1 MSSAF
6 VRRLRF
12 FGGSGRPSSPSSIL
26 LSPSVSSAAG
36 SSSRI
41 GLRLRRFEAASLA
54 WSISFVS
61 SAESSVGM
69 PYLAAS
75 AGLTIQGEVAA
86 VASRSRQ
93 SRRKRFKMDFEK
105 ASRSR
110 LQRARKVSQSNGK
123 GLIGGKE
130 AGATNLSCS
139 ARTSIQL
146 VPSPEPASPSL
157 PTTRPLTSTS
167 WTEYVYLSGGSRR
180 SASSWLRRRSEP
192 TTCGPFGDG
201 GGESESVLL
210 VLGLPGLTGENWTG
224 VVARAGG

>member
-12 FGGSGRPSSPSSIL
+12 LGGSGRPSSPSST
-26 LSPSVSSAAG
+26 LSSLSVSSAPVTGG
-36 SSSRI
+36 SSSTT
-41 GLRLRRFEAASLA
+41 GLRLRRFEAASFA

-61 SAESSVGM
+61 SSESSVGM
-69 PYLAAS
+69 SYFAAR

-93 SRRKRFKMDFEK
+93 SRRKRLRIDLEK

-110 LQRARKVSQSNGK
+110 LETEAPVVVSRCQRRWSQSSMR
-123 GLIGGKE
+123 
-130 AGATNLSCS
+130 THLSCS

-146 VPSPEPASPSL
+146 VPSPEPDSPSL

-167 WTEYVYLSGGSRR
+167 
-180 SASSWLRRRSEP
+180 
-192 TTCGPFGDG
+192 
-201 GGESESVLL
+201 
-210 VLGLPGLTGENWTG
+210 
-224 VVARAGG
+224 